1 MFALA
6 EVAQP
11 GVDRALVLSQLVD
24 NAGLK
29 AGPSK
34 KETSPAF
41 DSDQIPI
48 LYRGALPIR
57 ARTPCSEP
65 LTV

>member
-34 KETSPAF
+34 KKPRLPL
-41 DSDQIPI
+41 IPTRFPYSI
-48 LYRGALPIR
+48 VELCRFVPGPR
-57 ARTPCSEP
+57 VRNR
-65 LTV
+65 